1 MKNRQ
6 IITKGLLLIVALC
19 VNMVAQAEEYFTL
32 NETRTF
38 SNDEIYDVSLNG
50 DPGILTYSMTEGGTY
65 NSACKSTFKVSTSIN
80 GTDFTELASY
90 TRFDTSAT
98 FYLNPDVRYIRFNF
112 DKCWASNYKSN
123 LKFSITKALSANP
136 ISLNLGDIF
145 VGNSPTTKSFAL
157 HYSNGAATATTYN
170 LTCANPHVT
179 FSPTSVSANAKS
191 NGTQI
196 ITVGYSED
204 APATGITNATIVAT
218 NTKRTTQKASVDISI
233 NIKKHTQTITWQDTI
248 DVVSVGDELTNAA
261 LASTNLPLTYSSNN
275 PSVIQIIDGNLV
287 AVSTG
292 TATITATQ
300 VGNGMWHSVNS
311 TKVIEVTEK
320 NIQRII
326 WNDNLSRLRVGD
338 VMTLSAYAIDKIT
351 GLSNELPITYNV
363 SPTGIASL
371 NGNQLTATT
380 AGKVI
385 ITAYQAGNNS
395 YAPVSYQL
403 NAHVLPVSG
412 QVCNPLVLD
421 AGENHFSTIS
431 NREYTLSGEP
441 GYLTFD
447 AKSIAILGVLGGDL
461 KIAQWVDNKWI
472 DVFSQLP
479 PKDNYK
485 SYGPIQLDRKA
496 TKLMFYTVLGAT
508 GEKYFRD
515 IKVTLANYLEVNK
528 STIHFDIE
536 ADVKSSNSFT
546 VKYSNID
553 DVLMVDHSSNTFNF
567 SPTLSTIGTGCGD
580 KGTQT
585 FEVSFNTLIGGNY
598 KDVVTISD
606 GNLSTAVTITA
617 NVAKHKQSINWNQD
631 INITY
636 EESPLTLTATATSG
650 LPVTYTSSD
659 ESIAQITDGK
669 LIVVKTGDVTITASQ
684 SGNGIY
690 KAATDVV
697 KEITVIKRVNITNP
711 VIAISCPTY
720 NDSVRSDEG
729 KFVSITCSDA
739 VPHTIY
745 YTLDSSTPTSESFLY
760 QNAFEINGTTTI
772 KTIAIPTNLTLY
784 NESEIV
790 SKTYTVFDCN
800 NYTITHFS
808 NTSNTATTVNW
819 SGDLIGASTLSY
831 WIGTEE
837 SNAEIVTIITSENSF
852 TVTDLQASTQYYFQL
867 TDKYGCTSNV
877 SSVTTTA
884 IVISPI
890 ELFST
895 QIDASVTQL
904 ISIFGEEI
912 TGDITLSLTNNTDNY
927 FSMNKS
933 AVSSTGGDV
942 AITYSPKVVGTHTAT
957 FTLSSTS
964 GNTAITLTL
973 TGNAFVKTI
982 SAPEIV
988 TNQSFII
995 KKEGFTG
1002 SLSVY
1007 NEKKQLIPTDITE
1020 TPRQY
1025 KVSFQRPEVL
1035 EELACKN
1042 ITMELKNGEGVIQ
1055 TEMVYKVP
1063 IIISKDTITS
1073 QIALDF
1079 DSCSTCDVVVL
1090 NSATLSKGSDNKSFR
1105 DVYVSTGAN
1114 IEIPANKEL
1123 NVRNFYLRSH
1133 NDSISTTNLTNKD
1146 GKITSSQGFAHLKRI
1161 SDQGRYL
1168 FFSLPYS
1175 CAIKDVKLSDGK
1187 SIGTYGS
1194 NWNVK
1199 EYDGLQRGTINP
1211 KGSNWK
1217 SLNFND
1223 SLIAGKGYII
1233 ATDSDCELIFPS
1245 YMKST
1250 EQLEKNSYVV
1260 TAYGI
1265 EPQYDAIKP
1274 NNKGWNLVGLP
1285 FLNSANGDANETE
1298 LVVNTSKINYIT
1310 TQNSDGKTYTQ
1321 KKVSDQKL
1329 EPFRCYF
1336 IQANRTGELNFI
1348 TESSVKAPQKAVASR
1363 AKNELKLVAFG
1374 KSGSDE
1380 TEIILDDSQTSD
1392 YSIGNDLG
1400 KMYAA
1405 ADIPQLYSKTNGYQ
1419 LAFNALPLSEAYY
1432 IPLGFYAPLADNYT
1446 ISAINKT
1453 DYSVYLLDNT
1463 TGITT
1468 NLAQTSYSFQ
1478 AKKGLTETRFSIS
1491 IEQRIATAVE
1501 QTTGAEEPQAFM
1513 RPDGTLTLQNIGVG
1527 AVIQISDA
1535 IGRIIYNATATNE
1548 TLSLTLNTQGV
1559 YHIQIAHKGETQ
1571 LLRTIY

>member
-1 MKNRQ
+1 MV
-6 IITKGLLLIVALC
+6 ITKKIILVISLVALAFSAKAEC
-19 VNMVAQAEEYFTL
+19 YLDLSATSGDWSTIGSREIDFTGTPASVTFQAKRTFAGLGNFKVAQYINGSWVKFFDNGVGTSFNDYGPYTLDPQATKLKFYTETGGTLSKYFQNVKITRAKFISSSHTSLDFSTKVTL
-32 NETRTF
+32 AQSQSAT
-38 SNDEIYDVSLNG
+38 I
-50 DPGILTYSMTEGGTY
+50 TYSSVNNATATITNDASGFFSITAGGSLAATCFASQIVTVKC
-65 NSACKSTFKVSTSIN
+65 NPTSAGHFTGTLFITDGVSSTSIPLVA
-80 GTDFTELASY
+80 DVIKY
-90 TRFDTSAT
+90 TQA
-98 FYLNPDVRYIRFNF
+98 
-112 DKCWASNYKSN
+112 
-123 LKFSITKALSANP
+123 
-136 ISLNLGDIF
+136 
-145 VGNSPTTKSFAL
+145 
-157 HYSNGAATATTYN
+157 
-170 LTCANPHVT
+170 
-179 FSPTSVSANAKS
+179 
-191 NGTQI
+191 
-196 ITVGYSED
+196 
-204 APATGITNATIVAT
+204 
-218 NTKRTTQKASVDISI
+218 
-233 NIKKHTQTITWQDTI
+233 ITWKSDI
-248 DVVSVGDELTNAA
+248 DVMSVGDELTNAA
-261 LASTNLPLTYSSNN
+261 SVSTGLPITYSSSN
-275 PSVIQIIDGNLV
+275 PSVIQIVNGNLV
-287 AVSTG
+287 AISAG

-300 VGNGMWHSVNS
+300 VGNAIWESV
-311 TKVIEVTEK
+311 TATTEIEVTQK
-320 NIQRII
+320 AVQRIV
-326 WNDNLSRLRVGD
+326 WDNDLSRLRVGD
-338 VMTLSAYAIDKIT
+338 AVTLSAYAVDIT
-351 GLSNELPITYNV
+351 TEVATNLPITYSV
-363 SPTGIASL
+363 STSGIVTLS
-371 NGNQLTATT
+371 GNQLTAITE
-380 AGKVI
+380 GEVI
-385 ITAYQAGNNS
+385 ITATQAGNSN
-395 YAPVSYQL
+395 YLGTTLQL
-403 NAHVLPVSG
+403 NARVLSATG
-412 QVCNPLVLD
+412 ESCNPLVLD
-421 AGENHFSTIS
+421 AGESYFSTIS
-431 NREYTLSGEP
+431 SKEYTLSGEP
-441 GYLTFD
+441 GYLTFQ
-447 AKSIAILGVLGGDL
+447 AKCVAIIGFWGGDL
-461 KIAQWVDNKWI
+461 KVAQLVDGVWSSAI
-472 DVFSQLP
+472 FSQRP
-479 PKDNYK
+479 NKDNYTT
-485 SYGPIQLDRKA
+485 YGPIELQRGA
-496 TKLMFYTVLGAT
+496 TKLKLYTETGAT
-508 GEKYFRD
+508 GYKYFRD
-515 IKVTLANYLEVNK
+515 IKVTLAKYVEVNK
-528 STIHFDIE
+528 STIHFDLL
-536 ADVKSSNSFT
+536 AGASASNSFT
-546 VKYSNID
+546 VNYSNIND
-553 DVLMVDHSSNTFNF
+553 ILMVDHSSNAF
-567 SPTLSTIGTGCGD
+567 SFTPIVSTLGNGCGD
-580 KGTQT
+580 YGSKT
-585 FEVSFNTLIGGNY
+585 VNVALNLASGGDYN
-598 KDVVTISD
+598 DVVTISN
-606 GNLSTAVTITA
+606 GTQSAEVTITA
-617 NVAKHKQSINWNQD
+617 HVVKNTQSINWNQD

-650 LPVTYTSSD
+650 LPVTYTSSN
-659 ESIAQITDGK
+659 ESIAKITNGK

-697 KEITVIKRVNITNP
+697 KAITVIKRVNITNP

-720 NDSVRSDEG
+720 NDSVRRDDS
-729 KFVSITCSDA
+729 KFVSITCNDA
-739 VPHTIY
+739 TPHTIY
-745 YTLDSSTPTSESFLY
+745 YTLDGSNPTSESFLY
-760 QNAFEINGTTTI
+760 QNAFEISGTTSI

-852 TVTDLQASTQYYFQL
+852 TVTDLQASTQYFFQL

-1187 SIGTYGS
+1187 SIGIYGS

-1468 NLAQTSYSFQ
+1468 NLAQTPYSFQ

-1559 YHIQIAHKGETQ
+1559 YHIKITHKGETQ